1 MARTTVVVA
10 DDHPLVRQGLR
21 ALLGAQED
29 FTVVGEA
36 ADGRIAVDLVERLR
50 PDVLLLDLMMPGL
63 NGAEVARQVA
73 QCSPKTRVVILSMHA
88 NEPYVL
94 TALRNGVAGYI
105 LKDAHSDELVRGLRE
120 VVAGRRFLSGSLSER
135 AIEAYA
141 QKGQADPLDL
151 YETLSTREREV
162 LQLTAEDYSA
172 SDIAT
177 RLGISPRTVE
187 SHRAAFMRK
196 LGLRNPTDLIRYA
209 LRRGILPME

>member
-10 DDHPLVRQGLR
+10 DDHPLVREGLW
-21 ALLGAQED
+21 ALLDSQED
-29 FTVVGEA
+29 FSVIGQA
-36 ADGRIAVDLVERLR
+36 GDGLITLELVERLK

-63 NGAEVARQVA
+63 NGLEVSRQIA
-73 QCSPKTRVVILSMHA
+73 QRSPKTRVVIFSMHA

-94 TALRNGVAGYI
+94 AALRNGAAGYI
-105 LKDAHSDELVRGLRE
+105 LKDDSSDEVVRALRE
-120 VVAGRRFLSGSLSER
+120 VAAGRRYLGGSLSER

-162 LQLTAEDYSA
+162 LQLTVEDYKA

-196 LGLRNPTDLIRYA
+196 LGLRNATDLIRYA
-209 LRRGILPME
+209 LRRGILPLE

>member
-1 MARTTVVVA
+1 MPRTTVVLA
-10 DDHPLVRQGLR
+10 DDHPLVRDGLR

-36 ADGRIAVDLVERLR
+36 ADGRVAVDLVERLR

-63 NGAEVARQVA
+63 NGTEVTRQVA
-73 QCSPKTRVVILSMHA
+73 QRFPKTRVIILSMHA

-94 TALRNGVAGYI
+94 AALRNGAAGYI
-105 LKDAHSDELVRGLRE
+105 LKDASSDEVVRGLRE
-120 VVAGRRFLSGSLSER
+120 VAAGRRYLSGSLSER

-141 QKGQADPLDL
+141 QKSQADPLDL

-196 LGLRNPTDLIRYA
+196 LGLRNATDLIRYA
-209 LRRGILPME
+209 LRRGILPL

>member
-10 DDHPLVRQGLR
+10 DDHPLVREGVR
-21 ALLGAQED
+21 ALLDSQED
-29 FTVVGEA
+29 FAVIGQA
-36 ADGRIAVDLVERLR
+36 GDGLITVDLVERLR

-63 NGAEVARQVA
+63 NGLEVSRQVA
-73 QCSPKTRVVILSMHA
+73 QRSPKTRIVIFSMHT

-94 TALRNGVAGYI
+94 AALRNGAAGYI
-105 LKDAHSDELVRGLRE
+105 LKEGSSDELVRGLRE
-120 VVAGRRFLSGSLSER
+120 VAAGHRYLGGSLSER

-162 LQLTAEDYSA
+162 LQLTAEDYKT

-209 LRRGILPME
+209 LRRGILPLE